1 MKISITIIFLT
12 TLLFFTACDNRVDDG
27 IDKDPI
33 ILGKR
38 HFHMGAEGGK
48 LETKIIES
56 IFWYNDCIRE
66 TSSDTVSLMYK
77 KNQAEDSFIKYD
89 RNDTIVLENLRL
101 WTDGKKLKAE
111 LGPNDLDM
119 EKRFKLGIQKGNRH
133 EGLNITQDGK
143 KD

>member
-1 MKISITIIFLT
+1 MKTSITIIFLT

-33 ILGKR
+33 VLGKR
-38 HFHMGAEGGK
+38 NFHIGAEGGK
-48 LETKIIES
+48 LETKIIKS
-56 IFWYNDCIRE
+56 FFWYVAASRE
-66 TSSDTVSLMYK
+66 TLSDTVWFL
-77 KNQAEDSFIKYD
+77 EERIPHDGSFTKYH
-89 RNDTIVLENLRL
+89 RNDTIVFENLRL

-119 EKRFKLGIQKGNRH
+119 KKIFSFGLCKGNRH
-133 EGLNITQDGK
+133 EGLYITQDGK